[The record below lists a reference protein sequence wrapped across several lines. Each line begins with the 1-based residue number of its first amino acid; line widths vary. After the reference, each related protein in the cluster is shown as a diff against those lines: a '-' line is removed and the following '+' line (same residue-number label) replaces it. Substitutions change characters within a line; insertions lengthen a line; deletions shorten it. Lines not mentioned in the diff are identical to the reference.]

1 MTKELLVYIPAGM
14 QCVMILVP
22 KRRGEGFL
30 AAPFGHHNNPA
41 LSNVAY
47 EIGYDLFGLEGHLEV
62 DTGSLYREA
71 DKAGGMDKFLERI
84 MTPISLHYGMPWRQV
99 GEEFWDLHPVKR

>member
-22 KRRGEGFL
+22 KQRGEGFL
-30 AAPFGHHNNPA
+30 AVPFGHHNNNA

-47 EIGYDLFGLEGHLEV
+47 EIGFDLFGP
-62 DTGSLYREA
+62 LYREA

-99 GEEFWDLHPVKR
+99 GEEFWELHPVKR